1 MNVGFTGTRFGMSEL
16 QKQALYNKLAELKDN
31 QLYAEYAILWD
42 EFHHGDCVGA
52 DAEAHAIALTFRF
65 KVVIHPPD
73 QDKLRAFCVVSYK
86 IEVPKPYLDRNKMIV
101 DSCHLLIAAPRTNGE
116 ELRSGTWS
124 TIRYAKHKKK
134 EVYILP
140 RF

>member
-16 QKQALYNKLAELKDN
+16 QKQTLYEKLKEIKLPPSVVT
-31 QLYAEYAILWD
+31 ISD

-52 DAEAHAIALTFRF
+52 DAEAHVIALNLKY

>member
-16 QKQALYNKLAELKDN
+16 QKQALYGKLTELKEPK
-31 QLYAEYAILWD
+31 QSQIYAIIWE

-73 QDKLRAFCVVSYK
+73 QDKLRAFCKTYSRL
-86 IEVPKPYLDRNKMIV
+86 EFPRPYLERNKIIV
-101 DSCHLLIAAPRTNGE
+101 DSCNLLIAAPRTNGE
-116 ELRSGTWS
+116 KLRSGTWS
-124 TIRYAKHKKK
+124 TIRYAKHMKK

-140 RF
+140 RG